1 MPCYHAALA
10 AIALLERLNDHMLR
24 ALQREYITDT
34 LGGTS
39 LVFSAQ
45 SRQDAEGEPRR
56 APSHSASSYAT
67 GVAAAPSAQ
76 LRK

>member
-34 LGGTS
+34 LGETS

-45 SRQDAEGEPRR
+45 SRQDAEGEPKAGVESQCLFLCHR
-56 APSHSASSYAT
+56 SCCCSKCTSA
-67 GVAAAPSAQ
+67 
-76 LRK
+76 